1 MPMNAEKRRLPAVA
15 GLVGL
20 GLVGLGLA
28 VGLSAYFA
36 ALHLTA
42 PQTVPITLTGCQ
54 GAGEARVE
62 IPLEALE
69 KGTSTIPISFGPIHL
84 PGAGGAIR
92 LRFHPA
98 LSLLE
103 DGRVLRSGDMVNLP
117 LTFGLD
123 RTLPARIDLKCVDGS
138 LTGIRY
144 RHESASRMFRVV
156 NDPEATPD

>member
-1 MPMNAEKRRLPAVA
+1 MPMNAEKRRPPAVA
-15 GLVGL
+15 GLACL
-20 GLVGLGLA
+20 GLM

-42 PQTVPITLTGCQ
+42 PRTVPITLTGCQ
-54 GAGEARVE
+54 GTGEARVE

-69 KGTSTIPISFGPIHL
+69 KGISTIPISFGPIHL
-84 PGAGGAIR
+84 PGASGAIR

-98 LSLLE
+98 LSPLE

-123 RTLPARIDLKCVDGS
+123 RALPARIDLKCMDGS

-144 RHESASRMFRVV
+144 RHERGGQMFRVV
-156 NDPEATPD
+156 DDPETTPD

>member
-1 MPMNAEKRRLPAVA
+1 MPMNAEKRRPPAVA
-15 GLVGL
+15 GLACL
-20 GLVGLGLA
+20 GLVGLGFA

-42 PQTVPITLTGCQ
+42 PRTVPITLTGCQ
-54 GAGEARVE
+54 GTGEARVE

-69 KGTSTIPISFGPIHL
+69 KGISTIPISFGPIHL

-98 LSLLE
+98 LSPLE
-103 DGRVLRSGDMVNLP
+103 DSRVLRSGDMVNLP

-144 RHESASRMFRVV
+144 RHESASQMFRVV
-156 NDPEATPD
+156 DDPETTPD